1 MDTGSESLKAL
12 FKMIDHK
19 GVDLM
24 KQDPYYEYQE
34 LAKWGKQRG
43 LIRKKT
49 PEEINKELKSLAMLN
64 PEQKKE
70 VGQKLNNFKVN
81 FFSRIE
87 EKKEFCIFSNIA
99 LAVAFCRIHY
109 RRQPGA
115 IPKTMEGRAK
125 YWKKFYN
132 SELGRGTPEHYMKAN
147 LKNK

>member
-49 PEEINKELKSLAMLN
+49 PEEINKELKSKPWLKVN
-64 PEQKKE
+64 KIIRENE
-70 VGQKLNNFKVN
+70 KLN
-81 FFSRIE
+81 
-87 EKKEFCIFSNIA
+87 A
-99 LAVAFCRIHY
+99 DTTL
-109 RRQPGA
+109 
-115 IPKTMEGRAK
+115 
-125 YWKKFYN
+125 
-132 SELGRGTPEHYMKAN
+132 
-147 LKNK
+147 